1 VFGSRPRRRLG
12 TPSDSDLPDDHRRAP
27 ELLAGTTD
35 GYTEAVL
42 MARGLSGRLLAELI
56 LAGLATA
63 DTERS
68 MASGKPVEVR
78 RIRITAAG
86 WRALE
91 R

>member
-1 VFGSRPRRRLG
+1 MPK
-12 TPSDSDLPDDHRRAP
+12 PNLPDDHRRAL
-27 ELLAGTTD
+27 ELLAGTAD
-35 GYTEAVL
+35 GYTEATL
-42 MARGLSGRLLAELI
+42 MARGLTGNLLAKLI
-56 LAGLATA
+56 RAGLATA

-86 WRALE
+86 WRALQ